1 MNLLL
6 NLDLTNPEQIKV
18 TIQFLTFDKRIIE
31 FKKEL
36 ELLEKFKDK
45 ITINKIR
52 IETKIEIILNL
63 SNLYSDLILILKEL
77 LKYELGL
84 INKILNNNIS
94 DDNLLIIEQLIRDYN
109 INYDD
114 QINLIMFENIKQLID
129 SLRHKRFNF
138 DRFNYIINKIMP
150 DITNSDLDIKVRSFF
165 IKIFKML
172 NKLLERYDK
181 TLIPITITFNYFI
194 NKFIY
199 SFLESIFSNKI
210 EDVIRSN
217 NKIILCIKKILNNN
231 FKVDQIFDEMNID
244 INHTDSFLFV
254 DYENITDYNDRNNF
268 TYPNITDKPN
278 IRYNHPLYFLINFA
292 LNKGINKIFIVF
304 KSYNFIKSLKKDYI
318 DIINGKLIDINTDKK
333 IIIHIKQEIIDYL
346 KKIDIYCISI
356 DNYLLN
362 MDIQM
367 SDNILHSF
375 SGYDDALLMILLSDI
390 YSKIKENLKIPS
402 NIHLMTKDNKMF
414 DDFVENKRYLLPF
427 NINLFKFKSDQ
438 LYKIYTNMI
447 ITLNNYKL
455 SFSKDEFIRDIARGF
470 NNNKGYE
477 EQVKINYFKP
487 SMKGRPQNWI
497 GKNQIDL
504 NINKPQLED
513 EIPFYNKY
521 KKYKNKYLEL
531 KSKL

>member
-1 MNLLL
+1 
-6 NLDLTNPEQIKV
+6 
-18 TIQFLTFDKRIIE
+18 
-31 FKKEL
+31 
-36 ELLEKFKDK
+36 
-45 ITINKIR
+45 
-52 IETKIEIILNL
+52 
-63 SNLYSDLILILKEL
+63 
-77 LKYELGL
+77 
-84 INKILNNNIS
+84 
-94 DDNLLIIEQLIRDYN
+94 
-109 INYDD
+109 
-114 QINLIMFENIKQLID
+114 
-129 SLRHKRFNF
+129 
-138 DRFNYIINKIMP
+138 
-150 DITNSDLDIKVRSFF
+150 
-165 IKIFKML
+165 
-172 NKLLERYDK
+172 
-181 TLIPITITFNYFI
+181 
-194 NKFIY
+194 
-199 SFLESIFSNKI
+199 
-210 EDVIRSN
+210 
-217 NKIILCIKKILNNN
+217 
-231 FKVDQIFDEMNID
+231 MNID

-254 DYENITDYNDRNNF
+254 DYKNITDYNDRNNF

-487 SMKGRPQNWI
+487 SIKGRPQNWI
-497 GKNQIDL
+497 GKTQIDL
-504 NINKPQLED
+504 HIDKKQLED
-513 EIPFYNKY
+513 EIPFYDKY
-521 KKYKNKYLEL
+521 KKYKKKYLEL